1 MTRRYIPRALV
12 SGAALVICNAAFVGA
27 DAADRQDRVPP
38 APEASAASPDA
49 LGIPAGEY
57 AADKAHAFL
66 KFTYFHQG
74 YSRPILGFNAF
85 DARLTLSP
93 EGLAHSKVFV
103 NINPASVDAG
113 TELFHQHLVSAKW
126 FDTEKYPEIR
136 FVSTSV
142 VPGSERSKWKL
153 NGTLTIKG
161 ITKPV
166 TLDVTLN
173 RAGYGWWTND
183 PMIGFSAR
191 TTIKR
196 SEWGMGEYVPQI
208 SDEVDVMIELEMLK
222 EAVTK

>member
-1 MTRRYIPRALV
+1 ME
-12 SGAALVICNAAFVGA
+12 AAERP
-27 DAADRQDRVPP
+27 DRSAPP
-38 APEASAASPDA
+38 ETSAGSPDA

-66 KFTYFHQG
+66 RFTYFHQG

-85 DARLTLSP
+85 DARLTLNP
-93 EGLAHSKVFV
+93 DGLEHSKVLV

-113 TELFHQHLVSAKW
+113 TELFHQHLVSVKW
-126 FDTEKYPEIR
+126 FDVEKYSEIR

-142 VPGSERSKWKL
+142 TPGSDYSKWKL
-153 NGTLTIKG
+153 NGTLTIKSV
-161 ITKPV
+161 TKPV
-166 TLDVTLN
+166 MLDVTLN
-173 RAGYGWWTND
+173 RAGYGWLTNA

-196 SEWGMGEYVPQI
+196 SEWGMGEYVPQF
-208 SDEVDVMIELEMLK
+208 SDEVDILIELEMLR